1 VVLSFKNQ
9 INKELLYLIMSQF
22 NSLVDVNLNDG
33 IYFNYFLIELSDDL
47 KAKPDFFE
55 RQNDG

>member
-1 VVLSFKNQ
+1 
-9 INKELLYLIMSQF
+9 MSQF

-47 KAKPDFFE
+47 KAKPDFLWTTTL
-55 RQNDG
+55 NDG